1 MDALRKPLSQRT
13 FFRFYFPRCLLVII
27 LYAFLVNVYIYNS
40 EKSDPIMVMLH
51 DTVNLVMVI
60 ITAII
65 TVIYLFWLVFA
76 IIRSFSEARKL
87 GEIGHRIKSYG
98 LFTIMAIILLFMLIL
113 SDYFI
118 GYKSNQ
124 GIYLTLIAY
133 VNIYAIILMVF
144 YLPSNRENTEWNT
157 KRKEIVLDEMRVTEY
172 DDDDNALIIEDD
184 HDIAEEIAIQNVTD
198 ELLNDNEKPIEL

>member
-1 MDALRKPLSQRT
+1 
-13 FFRFYFPRCLLVII
+13 
-27 LYAFLVNVYIYNS
+27 
-40 EKSDPIMVMLH
+40 MVMLH
-51 DTVNLVMVI
+51 DTVNVVMVI